1 MTIILYETEKVNSLF
16 PITLTRDASEIFCGG
31 ITLFELVQKSFPK
44 NKVIKLSRNY
54 LQSEKFHLSTSENE
68 ILFLNA
74 SLIPHFESI
83 NLFQRGLKSK
93 TSLLLTN
100 ENKLIGGYLNLKELK
115 ISHSQMQILTPIIV
129 EKFLQSFNLPSKQ
142 VSWKTFEHIWQLVTF
157 NKEILG
163 DNLQYLT
170 KGLQKKSKDF
180 YVAKNVKLPKQF
192 EVDTTNGIIVISKG
206 TTIKPFVFL
215 EGPVFVGENCMI
227 KEFASIKDSTAI
239 GQVCKIGGEIE
250 ASVVHSYSNKQHH
263 GFLGNSYVGS
273 WINLGA
279 GTTNSDLKNTYS
291 KIKIRGEE
299 TGEQFLGCFIGD
311 YTKSAIN
318 TSIYTGKI
326 IGVSS
331 YLYGTLTKDL
341 PSFTNYASANNM
353 KEVPI
358 EVALKVQKVM
368 FARRKKIQ
376 TKEDELILREIFSNT
391 KQERKISN
399 IISGRFSI

>member
-1 MTIILYETEKVNSLF
+1 MTIILYENEKVNSLF

-54 LQSEKFHLSTSENE
+54 LQSEKFQLSTSENE
-68 ILFLNA
+68 VLFLNA

-93 TSLLLTN
+93 TSHLFTN

-142 VSWKTFEHIWQLVTF
+142 ISWKTFEHIWQLVTF

-170 KGLQKKSKDF
+170 NGLQKKSKDF
-180 YVAKNVKLPKQF
+180 YIAKNVKLPKQF
-192 EVDTTNGIIVISKG
+192 EIDTTNGEILISKG

-215 EGPVFVGENCMI
+215 EGPVFIGENCMI

-263 GFLGNSYVGS
+263 GFLGNSYIGS

-358 EVALKVQKVM
+358 EAALKVQKVM

-391 KQERKISN
+391 KQDRKTSN
-399 IISGRFSI
+399 IISGKFSI

>member
-1 MTIILYETEKVNSLF
+1 MTIILYENEKVNSLF

-54 LQSEKFHLSTSENE
+54 LQSEKFQLSTSENE

-93 TSLLLTN
+93 TSHLFTN

-142 VSWKTFEHIWQLVTF
+142 ISWKTFEHIWQLVTF

-170 KGLQKKSKDF
+170 NGLQKKSKDF
-180 YVAKNVKLPKQF
+180 YIAKNVKLPKQF
-192 EVDTTNGIIVISKG
+192 EIDTTNGEILISKG

-215 EGPVFVGENCMI
+215 EGPVFIGENCMI

-263 GFLGNSYVGS
+263 GFLGNSYIGS

-358 EVALKVQKVM
+358 EAALKVQKVM

-391 KQERKISN
+391 KQERKILN

>member
-1 MTIILYETEKVNSLF
+1 MTIILYENEKVNSLF

-31 ITLFELVQKSFPK
+31 ITLFELVQKSFPI

-115 ISHSQMQILTPIIV
+115 ISHSQMQILTPILV

-170 KGLQKKSKDF
+170 NGLQKKSKDF

-192 EVDTTNGIIVISKG
+192 EIDTTNGKILISKG

-215 EGPVFVGENCMI
+215 EGPVFIGENCMI

-250 ASVVHSYSNKQHH
+250 ASVIHSYSNKQHH
-263 GFLGNSYVGS
+263 GFLGNSYIGS

-299 TGEQFLGCFIGD
+299 TGEQFIGCFIGD

-358 EVALKVQKVM
+358 EAALKVQKVM

-391 KQERKISN
+391 KQDRKTSN
-399 IISGRFSI
+399 IISGKFSI

>member
-1 MTIILYETEKVNSLF
+1 MTIILYENEKVNSLF

-54 LQSEKFHLSTSENE
+54 LQSEKFQLSTSENE
-68 ILFLNA
+68 VLFLNA

-93 TSLLLTN
+93 TSHLFTN

-129 EKFLQSFNLPSKQ
+129 EKFLQSFNLSSKQ
-142 VSWKTFEHIWQLVTF
+142 ISWKTFEHIWQLVTF

-192 EVDTTNGIIVISKG
+192 EVDTTNGKILISKG
-206 TTIKPFVFL
+206 TILKPFVFL
-215 EGPVFVGENCMI
+215 EGPVFIGENCMI

-263 GFLGNSYVGS
+263 GFLGNSYIGS

-358 EVALKVQKVM
+358 EAALKVQKVM

-391 KQERKISN
+391 KQDRKTSN
-399 IISGRFSI
+399 IISGKFSI

>member
-1 MTIILYETEKVNSLF
+1 MTIILYENEKVNSLF

-54 LQSEKFHLSTSENE
+54 LQSEKFQLSTSENE
-68 ILFLNA
+68 VLFLNA
-74 SLIPHFESI
+74 SLIPHFESV
-83 NLFQRGLKSK
+83 NNFQRGLKRK
-93 TSLLLTN
+93 TSHLFTN

-142 VSWKTFEHIWQLVTF
+142 ISWKTFEHIWQLVTF

-170 KGLQKKSKDF
+170 NGLQKKSKDF
-180 YVAKNVKLPKQF
+180 YIAKNVKLPKQF
-192 EVDTTNGIIVISKG
+192 EIDTTNGEILISKG

-215 EGPVFVGENCMI
+215 EGPVFIGENCMI

-263 GFLGNSYVGS
+263 GFLGNSYIGS

-358 EVALKVQKVM
+358 EAALKVQKVM

-391 KQERKISN
+391 KQDRKTSN
-399 IISGRFSI
+399 IISGKFSI

>member
-1 MTIILYETEKVNSLF
+1 MTIILYENEKVNSLF

-54 LQSEKFHLSTSENE
+54 LQSEKFQLSTSENE
-68 ILFLNA
+68 VLFLNA

-83 NLFQRGLKSK
+83 NLFQKELKRK
-93 TSLLLTN
+93 TSHLFTN

-142 VSWKTFEHIWQLVTF
+142 ISWKTFEHIWQLVTF

-170 KGLQKKSKDF
+170 NGLQKKSKDF
-180 YVAKNVKLPKQF
+180 YIAKNVKLPKQF
-192 EVDTTNGIIVISKG
+192 EIDTTNGEILISKG

-215 EGPVFVGENCMI
+215 EGPVFIGENCMI

-263 GFLGNSYVGS
+263 GFLGNSYIGS

-358 EVALKVQKVM
+358 EAALKVQKVM

-391 KQERKISN
+391 KQDRKTSN
-399 IISGRFSI
+399 IISGKFSI